1 MKNGDTCNNLAD
13 LSHFCDD
20 SMEKKLKKIKKKIK
34 KSFHLIGVSFR
45 YAHNQKQV
53 GKHLVFIS

>member
-20 SMEKKLKKIKKKIK
+20 SMEKKLKKK
-34 KSFHLIGVSFR
+34 
-45 YAHNQKQV
+45 N
-53 GKHLVFIS
+53 

>member
-20 SMEKKLKKIKKKIK
+20 SMEKKLKKKKLKNLSI
-34 KSFHLIGVSFR
+34 
-45 YAHNQKQV
+45 
-53 GKHLVFIS
+53 